1 MSASHRFLHRA
12 AALLSSAALAFGLSC
27 ASAIPAFADATA
39 PCQLTDDQRE
49 AYEADGTLDQ
59 RLARAEE
66 LGHDRPSKEL
76 IAQARQ
82 RESGVSPQENSVP
95 SNWAGGMPTEGE
107 AHVIALYVDFPA
119 GENEP
124 AYTFEEG
131 DTLEALDA
139 LIDGGSGT
147 FPYEDLASYY
157 FRSSYG
163 ALEISGD
170 TYAYTA
176 QHPRSYYEGYAYDAD
191 NGLFVEALR
200 ALDESIDYTDYDG
213 DQDGYI
219 DAVYLHF
226 AGPNYG
232 WMSMWWSQE
241 FKVERDDLSFDG
253 VGLSNCVMLHNPSND
268 PAGYSTIIHETGH
281 ALGLP
286 DYYNATAQTQYGA
299 WPTGII
305 GSDIMMDNVR
315 DTTAG
320 CDGAV
325 GSLRVGPRRMQ
336 TGYNGARRIR
346 IPKGVPMPHTVL
358 PDIPS
363 GELKERL
370 ARVRYVF
377 TDLDGTMLAP
387 GSCALTDA
395 AGNPSLDL
403 VTTLVDLKRAG
414 IEVIP
419 CSGRNRSMLHEDSRV
434 FGLNSYI
441 GEMGGLLMLDRNDS
455 RWEYFT
461 ADMPF
466 NPIWGFSPHECIEA
480 TGILEEFSNRWPGL
494 LEYHNDMSTGYKHR
508 EVTVGLRGEIPD
520 EEARDI
526 IRRSGAELDWGDNGY
541 LNYISAPTTLKL
553 PEGVKGRAFNIMP
566 QGLNKGRGIERFCEL
581 RGIDLS
587 ETLAI
592 GDATSDFLMA
602 DYVDTFFLV
611 ENGLKNPTAEEFL
624 ASHDNAFVTRGR
636 IVDGWVQAM
645 RCVLTARG

>member
-1 MSASHRFLHRA
+1 
-12 AALLSSAALAFGLSC
+12 
-27 ASAIPAFADATA
+27 
-39 PCQLTDDQRE
+39 
-49 AYEADGTLDQ
+49 
-59 RLARAEE
+59 
-66 LGHDRPSKEL
+66 
-76 IAQARQ
+76 
-82 RESGVSPQENSVP
+82 
-95 SNWAGGMPTEGE
+95 
-107 AHVIALYVDFPA
+107 
-119 GENEP
+119 
-124 AYTFEEG
+124 
-131 DTLEALDA
+131 
-139 LIDGGSGT
+139 
-147 FPYEDLASYY
+147 
-157 FRSSYG
+157 
-163 ALEISGD
+163 
-170 TYAYTA
+170 
-176 QHPRSYYEGYAYDAD
+176 
-191 NGLFVEALR
+191 
-200 ALDESIDYTDYDG
+200 
-213 DQDGYI
+213 
-219 DAVYLHF
+219 
-226 AGPNYG
+226 
-232 WMSMWWSQE
+232 
-241 FKVERDDLSFDG
+241 
-253 VGLSNCVMLHNPSND
+253 
-268 PAGYSTIIHETGH
+268 
-281 ALGLP
+281 
-286 DYYNATAQTQYGA
+286 
-299 WPTGII
+299 
-305 GSDIMMDNVR
+305 
-315 DTTAG
+315 
-320 CDGAV
+320 
-325 GSLRVGPRRMQ
+325 
-336 TGYNGARRIR
+336 
-346 IPKGVPMPHTVL
+346 MPHTVL

-370 ARVRYVF
+370 SRVRYVF

-395 AGNPSLDL
+395 DGNPSLDL
-403 VTTLVDLKRAG
+403 VSTLVDLKRAG

-441 GEMGGLLMLDRNDS
+441 GEMGGLLMLDRNES

-520 EEARDI
+520 EDARDI

-581 RGIDLS
+581 RGIDLG

-645 RCVLTARG
+645 RCALAARG